1 MTNTNRKHSAKK
13 KLISAIAML
22 TVSAVTLSTATYAWF
37 TMNKEVSVTNMQ
49 VRALAEDGLLVNEKA
64 EPGNTWDEE
73 ATAAQTA
80 NSKLSMLHPA
90 STADGTTWYH
100 AASTKYNDAADAG
113 SGTVSANLVNG
124 AYETIG
130 TLTPITAMS
139 TATATAGTEA
149 AFSTMGVT
157 ATSPAGYYVHYT
169 YYLKTSAQ
177 STLSLAGSTGD
188 GMYVNIK
195 SVTAQINGGE
205 TAASADL
212 DKSLRVGIRMK
223 SGGAFYIYAPVEG
236 YDSSDYVAAGNTETA
251 PIAGGTA
258 TRTDLTSLPA
268 VTADGT
274 PVEVYLW
281 YEGEDVNCK
290 SANATAATLDNIKVD
305 IKFELVGAEAVPT
318 AQQGGNG

>member
-1 MTNTNRKHSAKK
+1 MRKKDGFNAKR
-13 KLISAIAML
+13 KLAAATAML
-22 TVSAVTLSTATYAWF
+22 TISALMLSSATYAWF

-49 VRALAEDGLLVNEKA
+49 VRALAEDGLLVNEA
-64 EPGNTWDEE
+64 AAPGNTWDEE
-73 ATAAQTA
+73 ATAAQTSS
-80 NSKLSMLHPA
+80 SKLSMLHPA

-100 AASTKYNDAADAG
+100 AASTKYNDAADASAG
-113 SGTVSANLVNG
+113 TKSGNLVNN

-149 AFSTMGVT
+149 AFSTMGAT

-177 STLSLAGSTGD
+177 SALTLAGATGD

-195 SVTAQINGGE
+195 SVTATINDGA

-212 DKSLRVGIRMK
+212 DKSLRVGIK
-223 SGGAFYIYAPVEG
+223 LNSAFYIYAPVEG
-236 YDSSDYVAAGNTETA
+236 YDASYYVAAGSTETV
-251 PIAGGTA
+251 PIAGNVV
-258 TRTDLTSLPA
+258 TRTDLTSLPS
-268 VTADGT
+268 VTQDGT

-305 IKFELVGAEAVPT
+305 IRFELVGAEAVP
-318 AQQGGNG
+318 APAGD

>member
-1 MTNTNRKHSAKK
+1 MRKDKK
-13 KLISAIAML
+13 KQKTSKKIVAAFAMFALSASML
-22 TVSAVTLSTATYAWF
+22 GTATYAWF

-49 VRALAEDGLLVNEKA
+49 VRALAEDGLLVNEA
-64 EPGNTWDEE
+64 ADPGTTWDEE

-80 NSKLSMLHPA
+80 SSKLSMLHPA

-100 AASTKYNDAADAG
+100 AASTKYDDAADASSG
-113 SGTVSANLVNG
+113 SVSGNLVNS

-139 TATATAGTEA
+139 TTTATAGTEA
-149 AFSTMGVT
+149 AFSTMGAT

-177 STLSLAGSTGD
+177 STLTLD
-188 GMYVNIK
+188 GTNMYVNIK
-195 SVTAQINGGE
+195 SVTATINDGA

-212 DKSLRVGIRMK
+212 DKSLRVGIK
-223 SGGAFYIYAPVEG
+223 LNSAFYIYAPVTG
-236 YDSSDYVAAGNTETA
+236 YDDSYYVAAGT
-251 PIAGGTA
+251 TA
-258 TRTDLTSLPA
+258 TVPKASNVVTKTDLASLPA
-268 VTADGT
+268 VTASGT

-305 IKFELVGAEAVPT
+305 IKFELVGAEAIPAPAPVGP
-318 AQQGGNG
+318 

>member
-1 MTNTNRKHSAKK
+1 MTVKTLRRQLAA
-13 KLISAIAML
+13 AIAMTL
-22 TVSAVTLSTATYAWF
+22 VSTVALGSSTYAWF

-49 VRALAEDGLLVNEKA
+49 VRALAEDGLLVNEAA
-64 EPGNTWDEE
+64 EPGATWDEE

-80 NSKLSMLHPA
+80 SSKLALLHPA
-90 STADGTTWYH
+90 STADGLTWYH

-113 SGTVSANLVNG
+113 AGAINGNLVNG

-139 TATATAGTEA
+139 NATASAGSQA

-157 ATSPAGYYVHYT
+157 STSAAGYYVHYT

-177 STLSLAGSTGD
+177 SALTLD
-188 GMYVNIK
+188 GTQMYVNIK
-195 SVTAQINGGE
+195 SVTATINDGS
-205 TAASADL
+205 TAASANL
-212 DKSLRVGIRMK
+212 DKSLRVGIK
-223 SGGAFYIYAPVEG
+223 LNSHFYIYAPVAG
-236 YDSSDYVAAGNTETA
+236 FDDSYYVAAGDTATA
-251 PIAGGTA
+251 PIAGNVVTK
-258 TRTDLTSLPA
+258 TDLASLPA
-268 VTADGT
+268 VTSDGT

-281 YEGEDVNCK
+281 YEGEDTNCK

-318 AQQGGNG
+318 AADPGTP

>member
-1 MTNTNRKHSAKK
+1 MKKNSAMK
-13 KLISAIAML
+13 KLVAAILML
-22 TVSAVTLSTATYAWF
+22 AVSAASLLGSTYAWF

-49 VRALAEDGLLVNEKA
+49 VRALAEDGLLVNEA
-64 EPGNTWDEE
+64 AAPGNTWDEE

-80 NSKLSMLHPA
+80 SSKLSMLHPA

-100 AASTKYNDAADAG
+100 AASTKYNDAADATANTP
-113 SGTVSANLVNG
+113 SGNLVNN

-130 TLTPITAMS
+130 TLTAITSMS
-139 TATATAGTEA
+139 NDTASAGTQA
-149 AFSTMGVT
+149 AFSTMGAT
-157 ATSPAGYYVHYT
+157 ATSAAGYYVHYT

-177 STLSLAGSTGD
+177 SALTLAGATGT

-195 SVTAQINGGE
+195 SVTATINGGE

-223 SGGAFYIYAPVEG
+223 SGGAFYIYAPVTG
-236 YDSSDYVAAGNTETA
+236 YDNSYFVAAGSTA
-251 PIAGGTA
+251 TVPIAGTTA
-258 TRTDLTSLPA
+258 TRTDLVSLPA

-281 YEGEDVNCK
+281 YEGEDVSCK

-305 IKFELVGAEAVPT
+305 IKFELVGAEAVP
-318 AQQGGNG
+318 APAAGG